1 MRMKLKGWIG
11 RPDTLAKLKLLTK
24 TGRQL
29 QKKGD
34 TVNSNVANLQTTSG
48 RDKVCFHHVPTFNI

>member
-11 RPDTLAKLKLLTK
+11 RPDTLAKLKLFTK

-29 QKKGD
+29 QKRGN
-34 TVNSNVANLQTTSG
+34 TVNSNVANLSG
-48 RDKVCFHHVPTFNI
+48 QVEWTKFVFIMFPH